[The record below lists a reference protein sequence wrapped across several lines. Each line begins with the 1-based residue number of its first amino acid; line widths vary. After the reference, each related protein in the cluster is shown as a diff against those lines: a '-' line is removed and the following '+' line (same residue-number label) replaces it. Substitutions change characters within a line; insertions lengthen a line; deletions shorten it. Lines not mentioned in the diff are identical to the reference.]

1 MLKFGKFGTNSSL
14 QNQFVMLKFRLMVT
28 PYLSGH
34 NTIAE
39 WP

>member
-1 MLKFGKFGTNSSL
+1 
-14 QNQFVMLKFRLMVT
+14 MLKFRLVVT
-28 PYLSGH
+28 PYFSGH